1 MLDELIV
8 RNLGVLES
16 AQVEPGPGLT
26 VITGETGTGKTLLLG
41 ALRMLLGQTARLDLI
56 GPFGEESSV
65 QGRFLAADGREI
77 AAGRRLT
84 ASGRSRAYLDGAMA
98 SAAALD
104 AATEGLVEIVAQH
117 DQLAITRP
125 AEIRAAIDRLLDQA
139 GLDARVAYRGAW
151 ESHRALLDDQRR
163 IGGDRHALERE
174 RDLARHQAAEIERAA
189 FTGGDDKALESRLAR
204 LRNAEELRLHL
215 GSAAERLD
223 RGRDEL
229 GAALAE
235 LRKAAS
241 LDPTL
246 QASLDELHTLE
257 SRIGDVVMGVS
268 STSQDLDVEPQELED
283 AEQRLN
289 TLNELRRKYGPS
301 LTDVLEFGTRASH
314 RAGELDDLLE
324 RAESLSQLIVSA
336 RSELDRSGA
345 ALRDA
350 REQAARELSSRAVT
364 HLVELGFAD
373 PMVEVVVAD
382 AEPGPAGADGVTLLF
397 ASDSRLRAGEI
408 AKVASGGELSRLVLA
423 LRLAGGAGDA
433 ETLVFDEIDAG
444 VGGATALAVGRKLA
458 ALAEDRQVL
467 CVTHLPQVA
476 AFADLHVVV
485 RRHGD
490 SAAVEVVEGSK
501 RLEELSRML
510 AGLPDSERGRE
521 AAEELIT
528 MARSTRAG

>member
-16 AQVEPGPGLT
+16 AHIEPGPGLT

-56 GPFGEESSV
+56 GPFGEEASV
-65 QGRFLAADGREI
+65 EGRFLAADGHEI

-84 ASGRSRAYLDGAMA
+84 ANGRSRAYLDGSVA

-104 AATEGLVEIVAQH
+104 GATEGLVEIVAQH

-125 AEIRAAIDRLLDQA
+125 AEIRAAIDRLLDE
-139 GLDARVAYRGAW
+139 GGVSSRNDYRAAW
-151 ESHRALLDDQRR
+151 ERHRALVEDQAR

-174 RDLARHQAAEIERAA
+174 RDLARHQATEIDRAA
-189 FTGGDDKALESRLAR
+189 FVLGDDQTLDGRLAR

-215 GSAAERLD
+215 GAASDRVD

-229 GAALAE
+229 GSAVGE
-235 LRKAAS
+235 LRKAAA
-241 LDPTL
+241 LDP
-246 QASLDELHTLE
+246 SLLPALEELHSIE
-257 SRIGDVVMGVS
+257 GRIGDVVMAVS
-268 STSQDLDVEPQELED
+268 SASQDLDIEPQELED

-289 TLNELRRKYGPS
+289 ALNELRRKYGPT
-301 LTDVLEFGTRASH
+301 LADVLQFGARASQ
-314 RAGELDDLLE
+314 RAGELDDLLD
-324 RAESLSQLIVSA
+324 RADSLAELIAGARARLASA
-336 RSELDRSGA
+336 GT

-350 REQAARELSSRAVT
+350 RAAAARQLSSRAMA
-364 HLVELGFAD
+364 HLIELGFSD
-373 PMVEVVVAD
+373 PLVEVAVAD

-397 ASDSRLRAGEI
+397 ASDRRLRAGEI
-408 AKVASGGELSRLVLA
+408 SKVASGGELSRLVLA

-433 ETLVFDEIDAG
+433 ATLVFDEIDAG
-444 VGGATALAVGRKLA
+444 VGGTTALAVGRKLA

-485 RRHGD
+485 RREGD
-490 SAAVEVVEGSK
+490 SAGVAVVDGHD